1 MPFRRREE
9 PLHERLAREG
19 GLGGYAPHDARP
31 RWGEVGI
38 HGIHRQREWDVVAT
52 VETDG
57 IPGGEVHFWA
67 LPDGTLVVEED
78 VPDGALVPLADAIEA
93 GLQPP
98 YRAQGVRRS
107 EAVWAVA
114 ARAIEVRSLPGTIA
128 DELELVED
136 GHVTIGRRLDG
147 DFFEVEV
154 TAL

>member
-19 GLGGYAPHDARP
+19 GLGGFTPHDARP

-38 HGIHRQREWDVVAT
+38 HGIHRQREWDVVAS
-52 VETDG
+52 VEADG
-57 IPGGEVHFWA
+57 IPGGEVHFCA
-67 LPDGTLVVEED
+67 LPDGTLVVDED
-78 VPDGALVPLADAIEA
+78 VPDGALIPLAEA
-93 GLQPP
+93 VEGSLQPP
-98 YRAQGVRRS
+98 YRAEAVRRG
-107 EAVWAVA
+107 ERIWAVA
-114 ARAIEVRSLPGTIA
+114 ARTIEVRELPGTIA

-136 GHVTIGRRLDG
+136 GQVTIGRRLDG

>member
-38 HGIHRQREWDVVAT
+38 HGIHRQREWDVVVS
-52 VETDG
+52 VEVEG
-57 IPGGEVHFWA
+57 IPGGEVHFRA
-67 LPDGTLVVEED
+67 LPDGTLVVDED
-78 VPDGALVPLADAIEA
+78 VPDGSLVPLADAVEA
-93 GLQPP
+93 TLVPP
-98 YRAQGVRRS
+98 YRAEAVRRGES
-107 EAVWAVA
+107 VWAVA
-114 ARAIEVRSLPGTIA
+114 ARTIEVRELPGTIA

-136 GHVTIGRRLDG
+136 GQVTIGRRLDG